1 MFQNINYPAT
11 YHLAREIEMQKMKCT
26 ICGWI
31 YDPVAGVP
39 NADVAPGTSW
49 EDVDAE
55 FRCPECGAVKKW
67 FQPVD
72 E

>member
-1 MFQNINYPAT
+1 
-11 YHLAREIEMQKMKCT
+11 MQKMKCT

-31 YDPVAGVP
+31 YDPEIGVP
-39 NADVAPGTSW
+39 DEDVKPGTSW
-49 EDVDAE
+49 DDVDAD

-72 E
+72 GE